1 MLIIVDNGHA
11 NDVAKCVRGKY
22 SIASPKNIPSNGSAY
37 ILSDGDEKNQSL
49 NVKFIQ
55 KTTKPVLG
63 VGVGC
68 IFIATA
74 GGAKVKKVP
83 KVQRSERLS
92 IKKACPLT
100 LDFKRNF
107 AVMENYS
114 HVIEE
119 LPENFIVAASSPKY
133 EYEIIQDMKR
143 PLFGVHFSP
152 AALDGLR
159 IVDNFVKFVGIWEK
173 YHK

>member
-55 KTTKPVLG
+55 KTNKPVLG

-83 KVQRSERLS
+83 KVQRPERLS
-92 IKKACPLT
+92 IKKPCPLT
-100 LDFKRNF
+100 LDLKRNF
-107 AVMENYS
+107 TVMENYS

-119 LPENFIVAASSPKY
+119 LPENFTIVASSPKY
-133 EYEIIQDMKR
+133 EYEIIQDMEK

-159 IVDNFVKFVGIWEK
+159 IVNNFAKFVEIWKK
-173 YHK
+173 YNK

>member
-1 MLIIVDNGHA
+1 MLIIVDNGNA

-22 SIASPKNIPSNGSAY
+22 SIVSPKNIPTSGSAY
-37 ILSDGDEKNQSL
+37 ILSDGDEKNQGL

-55 KTTKPVLG
+55 KINKPVLG

-92 IKKACPLT
+92 IKKPCPLT
-100 LDFKRNF
+100 LDLKRNF
-107 AVMENYS
+107 SVMENYS

-119 LPENFIVAASSPKY
+119 LPKNFIVAASSPKY
-133 EYEIIQDMKR
+133 EYEIIQDMER

-159 IVDNFVKFVGIWEK
+159 IVDNFVKFVGMWER

>member
-1 MLIIVDNGHA
+1 MLIVVDNGQA
-11 NDVAKCVRGKY
+11 NDVAKSIRGKY
-22 SIASPKNIPSNGSAY
+22 SIVSPKNIPSNGSAY

-55 KTTKPVLG
+55 KTNKPVLG
-63 VGVGC
+63 IGVGC

-83 KVQRSERLS
+83 KVKRQERLVV
-92 IKKACPLT
+92 KKPCPLT

-114 HVIEE
+114 HIIEE
-119 LPENFIVAASSPKY
+119 LPENFVVAASSPKY
-133 EYEIIQDMKR
+133 EYEVIQDMQR

-159 IVDNFVKFVGIWEK
+159 IVNNFVKFVEVWEK
-173 YHK
+173 YHR